1 MQQTD
6 LCSFLPGNLLAY
18 GDAMSMAHGLELR
31 LPLLDHRLV
40 TAVGHLDP
48 SLRFAHGQKTLL
60 KAIANKLL
68 PREIVDRPKR
78 GFNPPMGIWLQR
90 DLAPLVAER
99 LRPERLARLAIAWRP
114 VEILLAEHRSGFRD
128 HALKIWA
135 LLVLD
140 LWHERTFAS

>member
-60 KAIANKLL
+60 KAIAAKLL
-68 PREIVDRPKR
+68 PRQIVDRPKR
-78 GFNPPMGIWLQR
+78 GFNPPLGIWLRR

-99 LRPERLARLAIAWRP
+99 LRPERLARLEIAWHP
-114 VEILLAEHRSGFRD
+114 VERLLAEHRRGFRD